1 MKSLTEYIIESISSR
16 DEKLFWKWIEALGG
30 TDMISKI
37 NEKDDGEP
45 LYEKASELGTT
56 KEQFETFCN
65 IFYKLTDDILSIIEK
80 DDDNG
85 MMSDDDCQYASWTA
99 PFYGEKEFKKVLK
112 SNDWY
117 EICDE
122 NNGENC
128 GYSMNIDSYEEYL
141 EDNGLNPSGFK

>member
-1 MKSLTEYIIESISSR
+1 MKRLTEYIIESISSR
-16 DEKLFWKWIEALGG
+16 DEKLFQKWIEALGG

-37 NEKDDGEP
+37 NEKSDGEP
-45 LYEKASELGTT
+45 LYEKASELETT
-56 KEQFETFCN
+56 KEQFEMFCN
-65 IFYKLTDDILSIIEK
+65 IFYKITDDILSIIEK
-80 DDDNG
+80 DSDSG
-85 MMSDDDCQYASWTA
+85 MSDDSCQYASWTA
-99 PFYGEKEFKKVLK
+99 PFYGEKEFKKLLK

-117 EICDE
+117 KICDK